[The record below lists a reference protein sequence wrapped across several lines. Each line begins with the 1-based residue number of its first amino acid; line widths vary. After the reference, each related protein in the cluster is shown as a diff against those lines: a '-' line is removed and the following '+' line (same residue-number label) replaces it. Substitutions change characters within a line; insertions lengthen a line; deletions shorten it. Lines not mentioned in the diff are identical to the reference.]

1 MNPVAAGGADPL
13 VRLGPVAG
21 RRNADSGMVSA
32 FEQAV
37 AVQPV
42 EPVDVVSLTRELRE
56 RFAHPGA
63 DRQAFRDFIR
73 ERVPGNSAQEAALQA
88 VWQQSNG
95 VQEDGP
101 LRDLVRLEL
110 GRLITL
116 NGLLRNLLTNKF
128 KLEIES

>member
-1 MNPVAAGGADPL
+1 MNPVPTKGADPL
-13 VRLGPVAG
+13 ARVGPAVG
-21 RRNADSGMVSA
+21 RRNADSGAVSA

-63 DRQAFRDFIR
+63 DRQAFRDFMH
-73 ERVPGNSAQEAALQA
+73 ERVPGYRAQKTALQA

-95 VQEDGP
+95 VQEDAH
-101 LRDLVRLEL
+101 LRDLIRIEL

-116 NGLLRNLLTNKF
+116 DGMVQILLTNKF